1 MHNMTSLGT
10 QLNFPHKDVKPLKLE
25 FLKRTIR
32 PFPWFYRVPLS
43 KLGAMSQTSK
53 HKYLKHTLY

>member
-32 PFPWFYRVPLS
+32 PFPWLYRVPLS
-43 KLGAMSQTSK
+43 KLEAKSQTNKNIYFK
-53 HKYLKHTLY
+53 HMF